1 MERVAFIVDSTGERI
16 GCLLNPEGL
25 VVRRW
30 SGVRRRRSIAG
41 AIRADALADDPLVF
55 TGGGRTELELELLF
69 DVDLAGSNPPVE
81 DVRELTQPL
90 WRLAE
95 NVEIADG
102 ATHPPVIRFVWGK
115 AWNVPAVVAAVAER
129 LEAFGPAGAPR
140 RSWMRIRL
148 LRVIDPGARPQPLEG
163 TFPAEEEPIEV
174 HQVVGGGALA
184 AAEGAEGPPPLGE
197 RLDQLAQRYYGD
209 PAAWRAIAEANDLD
223 DPLHLPPGAALRI
236 PPKEAP

>member
-69 DVDLAGSNPPVE
+69 DVDLLGSTPQVE

-95 NVEIADG
+95 NVELADG
-102 ATHPPVIRFVWGK
+102 TTHPPIVRFVWGK

-140 RSWMRIRL
+140 RSWMRMRL
-148 LRVIDPGARPQPLEG
+148 LRVVDPTATPKPLEG
-163 TFPAEEEPIEV
+163 TFPVDEEPIEV
-174 HQVVGGGALA
+174 HHVVGGGARP
-184 AAEGAEGPPPLGE
+184 GAEGGDAGAPIGE

-223 DPLHLPPGAALRI
+223 DPLRLPPDAALRI